1 MITMIKRKK
10 KRFPPKRFP
19 CTHAHTCMH
28 WGLDQ
33 SHSYETLIERIYAR
47 ARQSQR
53 VSERACISTW
63 FGLVKR
69 LATFKTATCERN
81 QEVHCEKPVSFIFVL
96 FAFAFFSRSVSLS
109 FFRIFCSVALRID
122 AAVFFVGSSQNAT
135 LRSTAVAPMLYIE
148 NVSLCFVFHF
158 SSFIWFA
165 NRQRS

>member
-10 KRFPPKRFP
+10 KRFPPRRFS
-19 CTHAHTCMH
+19 CTHMH
-28 WGLDQ
+28 ELGIGSKSLIWDLNWTHICESATKQTGEWARMYINLVWSCQ
-33 SHSYETLIERIYAR
+33 KVSYLQNSDMRTQPRSSLRKTGFVYICF
-47 ARQSQR
+47 
-53 VSERACISTW
+53 VCI
-63 FGLVKR
+63 
-69 LATFKTATCERN
+69 C
-81 QEVHCEKPVSFIFVL
+81 
-96 FAFAFFSRSVSLS
+96 FFSRSVSRS
-109 FFRIFCSVALRID
+109 FFRLFCSVALRID